1 MTVPAIPFTPAQLRQ
16 AQASV
21 DSDGYLLLLLI
32 DVIGGNDPVR
42 LVNDTRNWTIG
53 GQTYIGL
60 PLRYTP
66 PQDVAGEAARAR
78 IEVDNVARDVLPLL
92 EALPP
97 NSAMECTQRFVS
109 RDDPEIVIWEYVCGI
124 SGADADSF
132 VLSFSLGDDAFMRT
146 AAIRL
151 RYDNDSAQDIF
162 EG

>member
-1 MTVPAIPFTPAQLRQ
+1 MTVPASQLTSTQLRQ
-16 AQASV
+16 AQSSV

-66 PQDVAGEAARAR
+66 PQDVPGEATRAR

-97 NSAMECTQRFVS
+97 NAAMECVQRFVS
-109 RDDPEIVIWEYVCGI
+109 RDDPETVIWEYVCGI
-124 SGADADSF
+124 SGANADSF
-132 VLSFSLGDDAFMRT
+132 VLSFSLGDDDFMRT
-146 AAIRL
+146 GAIRL

>member
-1 MTVPAIPFTPAQLRQ
+1 MTVPVAPFTSAQLRQ

-21 DSDGYLLLLLI
+21 DSSGYLLLLLI

-42 LVNDTRNWTIG
+42 LVNDTRNWTID
-53 GQTYIGL
+53 GQTYIGI
-60 PLRYTP
+60 PVRYTP
-66 PQDVAGEAARAR
+66 PQDVAGEATRAS

-97 NSAMECTQRFVS
+97 NAAMECTQRFVS
-109 RDDPEIVIWEYVCGI
+109 RDAPETVIWEYVCGI
-124 SGADADSF
+124 SSANANSF
-132 VLSFSLGDDAFMRT
+132 VLSFSLGDDEFLRT
-146 AAIRL
+146 GAIRL